1 MPAKYQLFI
10 NGKWVEALSGKTF
23 ESINPGTGEVNA
35 LVSEAGAQDVDL
47 AVKAARKAFE
57 SGPWSEMAPSDRG
70 RLLYRAAQKMWE
82 KADFLAEI
90 ESNDNGLPINE
101 TKFIAMPATIDVL
114 EFYAGLA
121 NKVQGETLAS
131 PANRLNYT
139 LREPLGVIGAI
150 VPWNFPL
157 MLAMWKLAPALAAGN
172 TIVIKPAEQTPISIL
187 ELAKLFQE
195 VGIPDGVI
203 NVVPGYGTIAGDAL
217 VSHPG
222 VDKIAFTGSTRTG
235 RLIMQSASK
244 NLKPVSLELGGKSP
258 NIIFDD
264 ANLENAVNMSTFG
277 IYFAQGQV
285 CAAGSRLF
293 VQESI
298 YDRFMDLFVKK
309 TQGIQVGNPLEATTQ
324 LGPQVS
330 EQQLKTIEKYVA
342 AGLEEGANLVTGG
355 KRFMEAGNGYYYTP
369 TIFEHVTNEMTIAQ
383 EEIFGPVVS
392 VIRFKDEADALSKAN
407 DTIYG
412 LASGVWTNDLK
423 RAHRMARGLK
433 AGTVWVNT
441 YSMLDSAA
449 PFGGTKQSGFGRE
462 LGVQAMDLYT
472 QTKHVWVD
480 LNETALNW
488 YGK

>member
-1 MPAKYQLFI
+1 MPAKYQLLI

-57 SGPWSEMAPSDRG
+57 SGPWAEMAPSDRG

-131 PANRLNYT
+131 PLNRLNYT

-203 NVVPGYGTIAGDAL
+203 NVVPGYGAIAGDAL